1 VSNFEQRLADARSNI
16 STSPAK
22 GFCLQASV
30 TERPVGAPACN
41 RWRCP
46 MSKSAEYREKAGEH
60 VQLAARCESPE
71 VRQIHADMAR
81 SFLALAND
89 EDRGK
94 PWRDQAGP
102 RILVA
107 R

>member
-1 VSNFEQRLADARSNI
+1 
-16 STSPAK
+16 
-22 GFCLQASV
+22 
-30 TERPVGAPACN
+30 
-41 RWRCP
+41 
-46 MSKSAEYREKAGEH
+46 MSKSAEYREKASEH

-81 SFLALAND
+81 SFLALAD
-89 EDRGK
+89 DGEGVKVR
-94 PWRDQAGP
+94 RDQAGP